1 MIEFLLDSLYVEI
14 NRREKMSYSDS
25 IDAIVLKHRDL
36 LDLLLNDKMLRQKI
50 DESISVIIQALEQGN
65 QILFCGNGGSAADA
79 QHLAAEFVSQFYLKR
94 KALNAEALTVNT
106 SSLTAISNDSDY
118 QKVFSRQVEAKG
130 KSGDVL
136 VGITTSGG
144 SQNVLNAFDAAK
156 NIGMTNIAFVG
167 ADTDKVK
174 DKANIIISVPSD
186 DTPRIQ
192 EMHIMIGHIICECVE
207 KGVEF

>member
-1 MIEFLLDSLYVEI
+1 
-14 NRREKMSYSDS
+14 MSYSDS

>member
-1 MIEFLLDSLYVEI
+1 
-14 NRREKMSYSDS
+14 MSYSDS

-50 DESISVIIQALEQGN
+50 DESILVIIQALEQGN

>member
-1 MIEFLLDSLYVEI
+1 
-14 NRREKMSYSDS
+14 MSYSDS

-156 NIGMTNIAFVG
+156 NIGMTNVAFVG